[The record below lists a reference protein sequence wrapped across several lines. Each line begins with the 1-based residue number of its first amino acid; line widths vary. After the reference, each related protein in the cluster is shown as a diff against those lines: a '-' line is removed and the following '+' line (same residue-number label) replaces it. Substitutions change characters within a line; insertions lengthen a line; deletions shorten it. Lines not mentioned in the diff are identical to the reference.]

1 MAVAD
6 CSDCTALYTD
16 IIALW
21 DTVKYE
27 QERSDRLHEA
37 LEKLLATGDRNAAI
51 KVLRDV
57 EQAGG
62 E

>member
-1 MAVAD
+1 MAVSDCAD
-6 CSDCTALYTD
+6 CTTLYTD

-27 QERSDRLHEA
+27 QERSDRLYGA